1 VVVSPPRAR
10 GTRALRS
17 NAPVLRSMPSAVV
30 QLPDRQLAALR
41 DAYRRAARARRLQLI
56 AVAALSLVLIAL
68 SAIQAE
74 VDPKTFLAKIG
85 GFTSYF
91 DRMATLDSGLRVWTD
106 PASWFWSFK
115 RSARLIGE
123 TVLMAYVG
131 TLTGSIVAFAL
142 NFVASPNITGRAW
155 LVFAARRLL
164 EFCRTVP
171 DVVFALIFVVA
182 FGLGPFPGVLALAI
196 HSAGALGKQFFET
209 TENIDMKPVEGLRA
223 VGASYAQV
231 IRYAALPQVIASFAS
246 FALLRFEINVRG
258 ATVLGFVGAGGI
270 GQDLMEAIRKFYYSD
285 VSAILVLII
294 AVVMTIDISTQYL
307 RGTLL
312 SEGR

>member
-1 VVVSPPRAR
+1 
-10 GTRALRS
+10 
-17 NAPVLRSMPSAVV
+17 MPGAVV
-30 QLPDRQLAALR
+30 LLPDRQLDPLKE
-41 DAYRRAARARRLQLI
+41 AYRRAARAKRLQMI
-56 AVAALSLVLIAL
+56 AGAALLVVLIGL

-74 VDPKTFLAKIG
+74 VDPKTFLARIG

-91 DRMATLDSGLRVWTD
+91 DRMATLDSGARVWTD
-106 PASWFWSFK
+106 PAAWFWSFK

-123 TVLMAYVG
+123 TILMAYVG
-131 TLTGSIVAFAL
+131 TLTGAVAAFAL
-142 NFVASPNITGRAW
+142 NFVASPNLTGRGW

-171 DVVFALIFVVA
+171 DIVFALIFVVS
-182 FGLGPFPGVLALAI
+182 FGLGPLPGVLALAL
-196 HSAGALGKQFFET
+196 HTAGALGKQFFET
-209 TENIDMKPVEGLRA
+209 TENIDMKPVEGLRS
-223 VGASYAQV
+223 VGASYVQV
-231 IRYAALPQVIASFAS
+231 IRYAALPQVLASFAS
-246 FALLRFEINVRG
+246 FALLRFEINMRG

-294 AVVMTIDISTQYL
+294 AVVMMIDIATQYL
-307 RGTLL
+307 RRALL

>member
-1 VVVSPPRAR
+1 
-10 GTRALRS
+10 
-17 NAPVLRSMPSAVV
+17 MPGAVV
-30 QLPDRQLAALR
+30 LLPDRQLDVLKE
-41 DAYRRAARARRLQLI
+41 AYRRAARAKRLQMI
-56 AVAALSLVLIAL
+56 AGAALLVVLIGL

-91 DRMATLDSGLRVWTD
+91 DRMATLDSGARVWTD
-106 PASWFWSFK
+106 RAAWFWSFK

-123 TVLMAYVG
+123 TILMAYVG
-131 TLTGSIVAFAL
+131 TLTGAVAAFAL
-142 NFVASPNITGRAW
+142 NFVASPNLTGRGW

-171 DVVFALIFVVA
+171 DIVFALIFVVA
-182 FGLGPFPGVLALAI
+182 FGLGPLPGVLALAL
-196 HSAGALGKQFFET
+196 HTAGALGKQFFET
-209 TENIDMKPVEGLRA
+209 TENIDMKPVDGLRS
-223 VGASYAQV
+223 VGASYVQV
-231 IRYAALPQVIASFAS
+231 IRYAALPQVLASFAS

-294 AVVMTIDISTQYL
+294 AVVMMIDIATQYL
-307 RGTLL
+307 RRALL
-312 SEGR
+312 SEGL

>member
-1 VVVSPPRAR
+1 
-10 GTRALRS
+10 
-17 NAPVLRSMPSAVV
+17 MPGAVV
-30 QLPDRQLAALR
+30 LLPDRQLDALR
-41 DAYRRAARARRLQLI
+41 EAYRRAARARRLQVI
-56 AVAALSLVLIAL
+56 AGAACLLVLIGL

-74 VDPKTFLAKIG
+74 VDPRTFLAKIG

-91 DRMATLDSGLRVWTD
+91 DRMATLDSGARVWTD
-106 PASWFWSFK
+106 PAAWFWSFK

-123 TVLMAYVG
+123 TILMAYVG
-131 TLTGSIVAFAL
+131 TLTGAIVAFGL
-142 NFVASPNITGRAW
+142 NFVASPNLTGRAW
-155 LVFAARRLL
+155 RVFAARRLL

-171 DVVFALIFVVA
+171 DIVFALVFVVA
-182 FGLGPFPGVLALAI
+182 FGLGPLPGVLALAL
-196 HSAGALGKQFFET
+196 HTAGALGKQFFET

-223 VGASYAQV
+223 VGASYVQA
-231 IRYAALPQVIASFAS
+231 IRYAALPQVLASFAS

-294 AVVMTIDISTQYL
+294 AVVMTIDIATENL
-307 RGTLL
+307 RRALMT
-312 SEGR
+312 EAR

>member
-1 VVVSPPRAR
+1 MA
-10 GTRALRS
+10 G
-17 NAPVLRSMPSAVV
+17 AVV
-30 QLPDRQLAALR
+30 LLPDRQLDALKG
-41 DAYRRAARARRLQLI
+41 AYRGAARAKRLQAI
-56 AVAALSLVLIAL
+56 AGVACLLVLIGL

-74 VDPKTFLAKIG
+74 VDLRTFLAKIG

-91 DRMATLDSGLRVWTD
+91 DRMATLDSGARVWTD
-106 PASWFWSFK
+106 PAAWFWSFK

-123 TVLMAYVG
+123 TILMAYVG
-131 TLTGSIVAFAL
+131 TLTGAIVAFAL
-142 NFVASPNITGRAW
+142 NFIASPNLTGRAW

-171 DVVFALIFVVA
+171 DIVFALIFVVA
-182 FGLGPFPGVLALAI
+182 FGLGPLPGVLAIAL
-196 HSAGALGKQFFET
+196 HTAGALGKQFFET

-223 VGASYAQV
+223 VGGSYAQV
-231 IRYAALPQVIASFAS
+231 IRFAALPQVLASFAS

-307 RGTLL
+307 RRALIT
-312 SEGR
+312 EGR

>member
-1 VVVSPPRAR
+1 
-10 GTRALRS
+10 
-17 NAPVLRSMPSAVV
+17 MPSAVV

>member
-1 VVVSPPRAR
+1 
-10 GTRALRS
+10 
-17 NAPVLRSMPSAVV
+17 MPSAVV

-285 VSAILVLII
+285 ASAILVLII

-307 RGTLL
+307 RRALL

>member
-1 VVVSPPRAR
+1 
-10 GTRALRS
+10 
-17 NAPVLRSMPSAVV
+17 MPSAVV

-41 DAYRRAARARRLQLI
+41 DAYRRAARAKRSQLFAGG
-56 AVAALSLVLIAL
+56 AVALLLIVL

-91 DRMATLDSGLRVWTD
+91 DRMATLDSGARVWTD
-106 PASWFWSFK
+106 PAAWFWSFK

-123 TVLMAYVG
+123 TILMAYVG
-131 TLTGSIVAFAL
+131 TLTGAIGAFAL

-155 LVFAARRLL
+155 IVFAARRLL

-171 DVVFALIFVVA
+171 DIVFALIFVVA
-182 FGLGPFPGVLALAI
+182 FGLGPLPGVLALAL

-209 TENIDMKPVEGLRA
+209 TENIDMMPVEGLRA

-231 IRYAALPQVIASFAS
+231 IRYAALPQVIASFAT

-285 VSAILVLII
+285 VSAILVMII

-307 RGTLL
+307 RRALL
-312 SEGR
+312 SEGRST

>member
-1 VVVSPPRAR
+1 
-10 GTRALRS
+10 
-17 NAPVLRSMPSAVV
+17 MPSAVV
-30 QLPDRQLAALR
+30 QLPDRQLAVLR
-41 DAYRRAARARRLQLI
+41 DAYRRSARAKRLQLM

-91 DRMATLDSGLRVWTD
+91 DRMATLDSGARVWTD
-106 PASWFWSFK
+106 PAAWFWSFK

-131 TLTGSIVAFAL
+131 TLTGAIIAFAL
-142 NFVASPNITGRAW
+142 NFVASPNVTGRAW

-307 RGTLL
+307 RRALI

>member
-1 VVVSPPRAR
+1 VER
-10 GTRALRS
+10 GYNSSGVEA
-17 NAPVLRSMPSAVV
+17 MPGAVV
-30 QLPDRQLAALR
+30 LLPDRQLDSLKE
-41 DAYRRAARARRLQLI
+41 AYRRAAHARRLQLI
-56 AVAALSLVLIAL
+56 AGTALLVVLIGL

-74 VDPKTFLAKIG
+74 VDLRTFFAKIG
-85 GFTSYF
+85 GFASYF
-91 DRMATLDSGLRVWTD
+91 DRMATLDSGARVWTD
-106 PASWFWSFK
+106 PAAWFWSFK

-123 TVLMAYVG
+123 TILMAYVG
-131 TLTGSIVAFAL
+131 TLTGAIVAFAI
-142 NFVASPNITGRAW
+142 NFVASPNLTGRAW
-155 LVFAARRLL
+155 LVFAARRTL

-171 DVVFALIFVVA
+171 DIVFALIFVVA
-182 FGLGPFPGVLALAI
+182 FGLGPLPGVLALAL
-196 HSAGALGKQFFET
+196 HTAGALGKQFFET

-231 IRYAALPQVIASFAS
+231 IRYAALPQVLASFAS

-294 AVVMTIDISTQYL
+294 AVVMTIDIATQYL
-307 RGTLL
+307 RRALIT
-312 SEGR
+312 EGR

>member
-1 VVVSPPRAR
+1 
-10 GTRALRS
+10 
-17 NAPVLRSMPSAVV
+17 MPGAVV
-30 QLPDRQLAALR
+30 LLPDRQLDPLK
-41 DAYRRAARARRLQLI
+41 DAYRRAARARRLQMI
-56 AVAALSLVLIAL
+56 AGAALLVVLIGL

-74 VDPKTFLAKIG
+74 VDPKTFLAKLG

-91 DRMATLDSGLRVWTD
+91 DRMATLDSGARVWTD
-106 PASWFWSFK
+106 PAAWFWSFK

-123 TVLMAYVG
+123 TILMAYVG
-131 TLTGSIVAFAL
+131 TLTGAVAAFAL
-142 NFVASPNITGRAW
+142 NFVASPNLTRRGW

-171 DVVFALIFVVA
+171 DIVFALIFVVA
-182 FGLGPFPGVLALAI
+182 FGLGPLPGVLALAL
-196 HSAGALGKQFFET
+196 HTAGALGKQFFET
-209 TENIDMKPVEGLRA
+209 TENIDMKPVEGLRS
-223 VGASYAQV
+223 VGASYVQV
-231 IRYAALPQVIASFAS
+231 IRYAALPQVLASFAS

-307 RGTLL
+307 RRALL

>member
-1 VVVSPPRAR
+1 
-10 GTRALRS
+10 
-17 NAPVLRSMPSAVV
+17 MPGAVV
-30 QLPDRQLAALR
+30 LLPDRQLDVLKE
-41 DAYRRAARARRLQLI
+41 AYGRAGRARRLQMI
-56 AVAALSLVLIAL
+56 AGAALLVVLIGL

-74 VDPKTFLAKIG
+74 VDPRTFLAKIG

-91 DRMATLDSGLRVWTD
+91 DRMATLDSGARVWTD
-106 PASWFWSFK
+106 PAAWFWSFK

-123 TVLMAYVG
+123 TILMAYVG
-131 TLTGSIVAFAL
+131 TLTGAVAAFAL
-142 NFVASPNITGRAW
+142 NFVASPNLTGRGW

-171 DVVFALIFVVA
+171 DIVFALIFVVA
-182 FGLGPFPGVLALAI
+182 FGLGPLPGVLALAL
-196 HSAGALGKQFFET
+196 HTAGALGKQFFET
-209 TENIDMKPVEGLRA
+209 AENIDMKPVEGLRA

-231 IRYAALPQVIASFAS
+231 IRYAALPQVLASFVS

-270 GQDLMEAIRKFYYSD
+270 GQDLMEAIREFHYSD

-307 RGTLL
+307 RRALL
-312 SEGR
+312 TEGP

>member
-1 VVVSPPRAR
+1 
-10 GTRALRS
+10 
-17 NAPVLRSMPSAVV
+17 MPGAVV
-30 QLPDRQLAALR
+30 LLPDRQLDVLKE
-41 DAYRRAARARRLQLI
+41 AYRRAARARRLQMV
-56 AVAALSLVLIAL
+56 AGAALLVVLIGL

-74 VDPKTFLAKIG
+74 VDPRTFLAKIG

-91 DRMATLDSGLRVWTD
+91 DRMATLDSGARVWTD
-106 PASWFWSFK
+106 PAAWFWSFK

-123 TVLMAYVG
+123 TILIAYVG
-131 TLTGSIVAFAL
+131 TLTGAIVAFAL
-142 NFVASPNITGRAW
+142 NFVASPNLTRRGW

-171 DVVFALIFVVA
+171 DIVFALIFVVA
-182 FGLGPFPGVLALAI
+182 FGLGPLPGVLALAL
-196 HSAGALGKQFFET
+196 HTAGALGKQFFET
-209 TENIDMKPVEGLRA
+209 TENIDLKPVEGLRS
-223 VGASYAQV
+223 VGASYVQV
-231 IRYAALPQVIASFAS
+231 IRYAALPQVLASFAS

-294 AVVMTIDISTQYL
+294 AVVMTIDILTQYL
-307 RGTLL
+307 RRALL

>member
-1 VVVSPPRAR
+1 
-10 GTRALRS
+10 
-17 NAPVLRSMPSAVV
+17 MPGAVV
-30 QLPDRQLAALR
+30 LLPDRQLDALKE
-41 DAYRRAARARRLQLI
+41 AYRREARAKRLQAI
-56 AVAALSLVLIAL
+56 AAVACLVVLIGL

-91 DRMATLDSGLRVWTD
+91 DRMATLDSGARVWTD
-106 PASWFWSFK
+106 PAAWFWSFK

-123 TVLMAYVG
+123 TILMAYVG
-131 TLTGSIVAFAL
+131 TLTGAIVAFAL
-142 NFVASPNITGRAW
+142 NFVASPNLTGRAW

-171 DVVFALIFVVA
+171 DIVFALIFVVA
-182 FGLGPFPGVLALAI
+182 FGLGPLPGVLAIAL
-196 HSAGALGKQFFET
+196 HTAGALGKQFFET

-231 IRYAALPQVIASFAS
+231 IRFAALPQVLASFAS

-294 AVVMTIDISTQYL
+294 GVVMTIDISTQYL
-307 RGTLL
+307 RRTLMT
-312 SEGR
+312 EAR

>member
-1 VVVSPPRAR
+1 
-10 GTRALRS
+10 
-17 NAPVLRSMPSAVV
+17 MPGAVV
-30 QLPDRQLAALR
+30 LLPDRQLDRLKE
-41 DAYRRAARARRLQLI
+41 AYRRAARARRLQMI
-56 AVAALSLVLIAL
+56 AGAALLVVLIGL

-91 DRMATLDSGLRVWTD
+91 DRMATLDSGARVWTD
-106 PASWFWSFK
+106 PAAWFWSFK

-123 TVLMAYVG
+123 TILMAYVG
-131 TLTGSIVAFAL
+131 TLTGAVAAFAL
-142 NFVASPNITGRAW
+142 NFVASPNLTGRGW

-171 DVVFALIFVVA
+171 DIVFALIFVVA
-182 FGLGPFPGVLALAI
+182 FGLGPLPGVLALAL
-196 HSAGALGKQFFET
+196 HTAGALGKQFFET
-209 TENIDMKPVEGLRA
+209 TENIDMKPVEGLRS
-223 VGASYAQV
+223 VGATYVQV
-231 IRYAALPQVIASFAS
+231 IRYAALPQVLASFAS

-294 AVVMTIDISTQYL
+294 AVVMMIDIATQYL
-307 RGTLL
+307 RRALL

>member
-1 VVVSPPRAR
+1 MIA
-10 GTRALRS
+10 GA
-17 NAPVLRSMPSAVV
+17 AVLV
-30 QLPDRQLAALR
+30 
-41 DAYRRAARARRLQLI
+41 
-56 AVAALSLVLIAL
+56 VLIGL

-91 DRMATLDSGLRVWTD
+91 DRMATLDSGARVWTD
-106 PASWFWSFK
+106 PAAWFWSFK

-123 TVLMAYVG
+123 TILMAYVG
-131 TLTGSIVAFAL
+131 TLTGAVAAFAL
-142 NFVASPNITGRAW
+142 NFVASPNLTGRGW

-171 DVVFALIFVVA
+171 DIVFALIFVVA
-182 FGLGPFPGVLALAI
+182 FGLGPLPGVLALAL
-196 HSAGALGKQFFET
+196 HTAGALGKQFFET
-209 TENIDMKPVEGLRA
+209 TENIDMKPVEGLRS
-223 VGASYAQV
+223 VGATYVQV
-231 IRYAALPQVIASFAS
+231 IRYAALPQVLASFAS

-294 AVVMTIDISTQYL
+294 AVVMTIDIATQYL
-307 RGTLL
+307 RRALL